1 MAYFTNMQSH
11 DLINWEITG
20 GKEIQLR
27 KRGNPNFGHW
37 SEMAVLISLLMS
49 HGQRKEKTAPR
60 ITAFAI
66 LGPLWE
72 ASCTTQCAWKPEL
85 PLRSL
90 SLWFS
95 LEAPAER
102 SLSLLERVLKPGRA
116 TRKGWGVPALTVVGL
131 AWKSSVSCILMH
143 TKALCWFPSF
153 ALCQGRLSSE
163 ATCIYLQSGP
173 DSPIHPDPESSGYRK
188 QLP

>member
-1 MAYFTNMQSH
+1 
-11 DLINWEITG
+11 
-20 GKEIQLR
+20 
-27 KRGNPNFGHW
+27 
-37 SEMAVLISLLMS
+37 MAVLISLLMS
-49 HGQRKEKTAPR
+49 HGQGKEKMAPG

-72 ASCTTQCAWKPEL
+72 PSCTTQWAWKSDL
-85 PLRSL
+85 PLQSL

-102 SLSLLERVLKPGRA
+102 SLSLLERVRKTGRA
-116 TRKGWGVPALTVVGL
+116 TRKGWGAPALTVVGL
-131 AWKSSVSCILMH
+131 ARKFSVSCILMH
-143 TKALCWFPSF
+143 TNALCWFPGI

-163 ATCIYLQSGP
+163 VTCTHLQSGP
-173 DSPIHPDPESSGYRK
+173 DSPTHPDPESSGHRK